1 MAFSSVVGSRP
12 HDLVE
17 GLACVTLRVI
27 RPIFAATHNA
37 TGPFP
42 VFQWIVPAF
51 YVIFGAVAGI
61 LASLLLKERA
71 WGEVLVA
78 TDLEATLS

>member
-1 MAFSSVVGSRP
+1 MAFSSVVRSRP

-17 GLACVTLRVI
+17 GLTWVTLRVI
-27 RPIFAATHNA
+27 RPIFAATHDA

-42 VFQWIVPAF
+42 IFRMEM
-51 YVIFGAVAGI
+51 FGAVAGI
-61 LASLLLKERA
+61 LVSLLLKERA
-71 WGEVLVA
+71 RGEVLVA